1 MLIKKTKRNKQKQSK
16 QSTNGPGSKTRK
28 KYNSGG
34 LGRKRCRLSFDPV
47 KSLDRRC
54 MRGCTLRVFDLD
66 IHPSIWTSWVQFEA
80 KLLSF
85 ETLNRNLR
93 M

>member
-1 MLIKKTKRNKQKQSK
+1 MLIKKQTKRNKQKQSK
-16 QSTNGPGSKTRK
+16 QSTNGPGSKTRRK

-47 KSLDRRC
+47 KSFDRRC

-66 IHPSIWTSWVQFEA
+66 MS
-80 KLLSF
+80 SF
-85 ETLNRNLR
+85 DLEILGPVRS
-93 M
+93 